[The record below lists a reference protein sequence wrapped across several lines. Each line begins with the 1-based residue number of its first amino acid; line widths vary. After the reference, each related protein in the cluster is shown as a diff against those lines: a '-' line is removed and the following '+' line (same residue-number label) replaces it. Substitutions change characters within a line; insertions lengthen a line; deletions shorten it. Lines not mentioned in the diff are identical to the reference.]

1 MTDITPILPEKA
13 FDRIKQLAERLHQ
26 YRIITSIFIFV
37 DADEWLD
44 DLEILLK
51 KNNMQYKII
60 RSSESDDYIVINPHN
75 FRTIFMR
82 EVLTNK

>member
-1 MTDITPILPEKA
+1 MTDIAPISPEKA
-13 FDRIKQLAERLHQ
+13 SNRIKQLVEQLPQ

-51 KNNMQYKII
+51 KNNVPYKII
-60 RSSESDDYIVINPHN
+60 RSRDSDDYIVINPYN
-75 FRTIFMR
+75 FRTIYKKDFY
-82 EVLTNK
+82 KK